1 MNKNA
6 FLSLST
12 TVFVVVQSLSLV
24 CLFMTPWTEACQF
37 PIIYWFPEFA
47 QTHVHWISDAIQS
60 SYSLSPP
67 SPPAFIFSSIRV
79 FSNEFALCL
88 RWPKYW
94 SFSFSISPSLLFLW
108 RFDVHISAQLRTD
121 LLLCLRNISST
132 LYSVIL
138 FHRTCIL
145 DFLNS
150 LISSHKFLCWFLIN
164 SYAFIYLVCEKRQF
178 CPLHFYLHLKWPF
191 LALFP

>member
-1 MNKNA
+1 MSASLWPHGLKHA
-6 FLSLST
+6 RLTYRFL
-12 TVFVVVQSLSLV
+12 VPRV
-24 CLFMTPWTEACQF
+24 CSNSCPLNQWCH
-37 PIIYWFPEFA
+37 PIILFSVAP
-47 QTHVHWISDAIQS
+47 
-60 SYSLSPP
+60 
-67 SPPAFIFSSIRV
+67 FSSCLHLSSLRV
-79 FSNEFALCL
+79 FSNEFPLCI

-94 SFSFSISPSLLFLW
+94 SFSFSISPSLLFLC
-108 RFDVHISAQLRTD
+108 RFNVHISAQLRTD
-121 LLLCLRNISST
+121 FLLRLRNISST

-145 DFLNS
+145 DLLNS

-178 CPLHFYLHLKWPF
+178 CPLHFSLHLKWPF

>member
-1 MNKNA
+1 MNMNA

-24 CLFMTPWTEACQF
+24 CLFMTPCTEACQASLLF
-37 PIIYWFPEFA
+37 TGSEFA

-79 FSNEFALCL
+79 FSNEFAFCL
-88 RWPKYW
+88 RWPKYR
-94 SFSFSISPSLLFLW
+94 SFSFSISPSLLFLC

-121 LLLCLRNISST
+121 LLLRLRNISST

-145 DFLNS
+145 DLQNS

-164 SYAFIYLVCEKRQF
+164 SYAFIYLVCDKRQF